1 MQGVI
6 PFEKKNSSFSHMCHN
21 LYWYT
26 STFTVSQNG
35 LVHKNE
41 ETDAKAEVTES

>member
-1 MQGVI
+1 
-6 PFEKKNSSFSHMCHN
+6 MCHN

-41 ETDAKAEVTES
+41 ERDAKAEVTESCFDILACLQVLVAVN